1 MKLILTA
8 EVDGLGA
15 EGDIV
20 EVADGYGRNFLL
32 PRHLA
37 IKASSGALKHATAL
51 KEARDESSRKA
62 RQDAEII
69 ASSLVGT
76 RIVIGAQAGDEGK
89 LFGSIGTAD
98 IVEGVQK
105 FAGVEL
111 DRMAVKL
118 EKPIK
123 SIGLHE
129 VPIKLHRDVQ
139 FTLTLDVI
147 PA

>member
-8 EVDGLGA
+8 EVDGLGV

-20 EVADGYGRNFLL
+20 DVADGYARNYLL
-32 PRHLA
+32 PLHVA
-37 IKASSGALKHATAL
+37 IKATGGALKHATAL

-62 RQDAEII
+62 HQEAEAI

-89 LFGSIGTAD
+89 LFGSIGVSD

-105 FAGVEL
+105 FSGVAL
-111 DRMAVKL
+111 DRHVISL
-118 EKPIK
+118 DKPIK

-129 VPIKLHRDVQ
+129 VPIKLHKDVQ
-139 FTLTLDVI
+139 FVLTLDVI

>member
-8 EVDGLGA
+8 PVEGLGS

-20 EVADGYGRNFLL
+20 DVADGYGRNFLL

-37 IKASSGALKHATAL
+37 IRATGGALKHATAL
-51 KEARDESSRKA
+51 KDAREESARKA
-62 RQDAEII
+62 RLEAESI

-76 RIVIGAQAGDEGK
+76 RIVIGAQSGDEGK
-89 LFGSIGTAD
+89 LFGSIGITD

-111 DRMAVKL
+111 DRGAVKL
-118 EKPIK
+118 DKPIK
-123 SIGLHE
+123 AIGLHE